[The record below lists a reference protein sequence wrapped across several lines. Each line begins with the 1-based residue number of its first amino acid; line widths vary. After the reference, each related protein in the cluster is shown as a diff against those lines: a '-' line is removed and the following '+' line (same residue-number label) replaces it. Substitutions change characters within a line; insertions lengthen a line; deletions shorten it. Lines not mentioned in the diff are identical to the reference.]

1 MTSADADRTADQA
14 APADA
19 DTAPSLRTLLPAAG
33 VSLSALLLFGIHLP
47 WAGYALLVAS
57 LVAAFLLHRELFR
70 DLLLIALGIA
80 IVSTTSVEADISW
93 DMFFLLGFVL
103 TAAVATPVL
112 LDRLIYQRQAIRFPW
127 ITGRR
132 WTRLQWAYVIAV
144 PVLGYLILPVYFI
157 RSGSY
162 QNWPP
167 IQTASEFGRFFVGVN
182 AVGLWD
188 ELFFICICFA
198 LLRRHFPLWT
208 ANILQ
213 ATIFVSFLWELGYRS
228 WGPLLTIPFAL
239 LQGYIFT
246 RTKSLTYVVLI
257 HLLFDAVVFLAI
269 VHAHDPSIFP
279 FFLY

>member
-1 MTSADADRTADQA
+1 MPSADTLPA
-14 APADA
+14 AEP
-19 DTAPSLRTLLPAAG
+19 TTTLRTLLPAAG
-33 VSLSALLLFGIHLP
+33 VSVSAFLLFGVHLP
-47 WAGYALLVAS
+47 LPGYALLVAS

-70 DLLLIALGIA
+70 DLLLIALGIG

-93 DMFFLLGFVL
+93 DMFFLLGAVL
-103 TAAVATPVL
+103 TAAVLAPVL
-112 LDRLIYQRQAIRFPW
+112 VDRFVYRRSAITFPW

-132 WTRLQWAYVIAV
+132 WTRLQWGYVVAV
-144 PVLGYLILPVYFI
+144 PVLGYLILPAYFI
-157 RSGSY
+157 HSGSY

-208 ANILQ
+208 ANVLQ

-269 VHAHDPSIFP
+269 VHAHDRSVFP